1 MLLTTAVLVFTSLTR
16 SLLRC
21 DRLADRS
28 YDKRKNAALELTAF
42 VRTLQVSLLLP
53 FPLPQNTFFSLSS
66 PIPLCLPLSSLIPK
80 ENNEKDRIVDVINVL
95 AQEFVRSRNSNH
107 RKGGLIGV
115 AACAIGFMQD
125 VQRYLHLLLPPV
137 LECFD
142 DQESRVC
149 YYACEALYNIAK
161 VSRNSILRYFN
172 QIFDGL
178 CKLFAHVDVDVKN
191 GANLLDRLIKDI
203 VTESETFDMET
214 FIPLLQKHIKRTKPY
229 IRQLLVGWIS
239 ILNSVPDIS
248 MLDYLPE
255 FLDGLFNMLSD
266 GNREIRQGAGD
277 VLSDFL
283 QEIKETEVVEF
294 GPMVLILVNFSH
306 SHSLLHSL
314 TL

>member
-1 MLLTTAVLVFTSLTR
+1 
-16 SLLRC
+16 
-21 DRLADRS
+21 
-28 YDKRKNAALELTAF
+28 
-42 VRTLQVSLLLP
+42 
-53 FPLPQNTFFSLSS
+53 
-66 PIPLCLPLSSLIPK
+66 
-80 ENNEKDRIVDVINVL
+80 VINVL

-125 VQRYLHLLLPPV
+125 IQRYLHLLLPPV

-239 ILNSVPDIS
+239 ILNAVPDIS

-255 FLDGLFNMLSD
+255 FLDGVFNMLSD
-266 GNREIRQGAGD
+266 GNREIRQGAD
-277 VLSDFL
+277 NVLSDFL

-294 GPMVLILVNFSH
+294 GPMVTILVSP
-306 SHSLLHSL
+306 SLSVSSPQPGRSKSVKREV
-314 TL
+314 